1 MELSLPYAL
10 NAELTH
16 RCPLRC
22 PYCSNPQELERR
34 DKELSTDVWLRI
46 LEEAAGLGVVQLHLT
61 GGEPLLRADAELLI
75 ERARSLGLFVNMIT
89 SGVGLTEARLR
100 RLAEAGVDSL
110 QLSLQAATPSLS
122 DHIAGFQAFD
132 RKRQAAALIRAAG
145 LPLNMNVV
153 LHRHNIG
160 ELEAIVELCLS
171 WGASRLE
178 LANTQYY
185 GWALVN
191 RETLMPTKEQLKAA
205 EASFDELKK
214 RISKQMEL
222 IWVVP
227 DYYADL
233 PKPCMGGWGRI
244 SLTVSPSGK
253 VLPCPAASGID
264 TLTFDSVT
272 ERSLASI
279 WYESAALNAFRGTNW
294 MTEPCRSCERRFED
308 FGGCRCQAYLLT
320 GDARQTDP
328 VCRLS
333 PHRSLISDAVTAANE
348 AHPAASGSAE
358 ATPSYVYRGSAAD
371 RRRLLHADRM
381 DAAIEPMK

>member
-1 MELSLPYAL
+1 MSMSLPYAL
-10 NAELTH
+10 TAELTH

-34 DKELSTDVWLRI
+34 DNELPTDVWLRV

-61 GGEPLLRADAELLI
+61 GGEPLLRADTELLI
-75 ERARSLGLFVNMIT
+75 ERARSLGLFVNLIT

-132 RKRQAAALIRAAG
+132 RKRQAAALIRVAG

-191 RETLMPTKEQLKAA
+191 RETLMPTKEQLKTA

-227 DYYADL
+227 DYYAEL

-253 VLPCPAASGID
+253 VLPCPAASSIE
-264 TLTFDSVT
+264 TLTFDSVRD
-272 ERSLASI
+272 RSLASI
-279 WYESAALNAFRGTNW
+279 WSESAALNAFRGTDW
-294 MTEPCRSCERRFED
+294 MPEPCRSCDRRFED

-320 GDARQTDP
+320 GDAWQTDP
-328 VCRLS
+328 VCRQS
-333 PHRSLISDAVTAANE
+333 HHHSLISDAVAEVNE
-348 AHPAASGSAE
+348 ARPTALGSVE
-358 ATPSYVYRGSAAD
+358 APPSYVYRG
-371 RRRLLHADRM
+371 
-381 DAAIEPMK
+381 

>member
-75 ERARSLGLFVNMIT
+75 ERARSLGLFVNLIT

-132 RKRQAAALIRAAG
+132 RKRQAAALIRATG

-214 RISKQMEL
+214 RIGKQMEL

-227 DYYADL
+227 DYYAER

-272 ERSLASI
+272 DRSLASI

-333 PHRSLISDAVTAANE
+333 PHRSLISDAVTAANG
-348 AHPAASGSAE
+348 ARPAASGSAE
-358 ATPSYVYRGSAAD
+358 APPSYVYRGSAAD